1 MKYAQAVR
9 EIYALQEFAIKLGL
23 ENISALSSRLGNP
36 HLKYPVIHLAG
47 TNGKGSTAFFIHAL
61 LQAHGLKSGLFTS
74 PHLSDYRERI
84 RVNDEFISKDFI
96 AEFWLQNK
104 DFILQKKATFFDTST
119 AMAFKYFA
127 DMNVDVAVIETGLGG
142 RLDSTNIVRPQMVVL
157 TPIDFDHQK
166 QLGNTLAS
174 IAREK
179 AGIIKNGAP
188 VFCAPQNQEAL
199 TVFLQHIQRPDQFNY
214 LTDLAA
220 YRILESS
227 LDGMR
232 FEVQFKKTSEKH
244 CFRTSQAADFQAQ
257 NITLALVAG
266 RAYLESQGL
275 AWSEVK
281 TQQALLNGLWP
292 GRLQTVRKVPRVI
305 FDVSHNPAGIISTLS
320 FVKRKA
326 PEHKIHLLIGL
337 LEHKD
342 HKEVVNFLSR
352 QNMNIYLTEP
362 QSIKKLAVGKLA
374 DAFIKKGK
382 SVHIYPDPLEAVQK
396 ILNRMKKDELLIV
409 MGSHYL
415 IGYLINEFSGNPEYS
430 FY

>member
-1 MKYAQAVR
+1 
-9 EIYALQEFAIKLGL
+9 
-23 ENISALSSRLGNP
+23 
-36 HLKYPVIHLAG
+36 
-47 TNGKGSTAFFIHAL
+47 
-61 LQAHGLKSGLFTS
+61 
-74 PHLSDYRERI
+74 
-84 RVNDEFISKDFI
+84 KDFI

-188 VFCAPQNQEAL
+188 VFCAPQKQEAL

-220 YRILESS
+220 CRILESS

-244 CFRTSQAADFQAQ
+244 CFRTSQTADFQAQ

-266 RAYLESQGL
+266 RAYLESQRL
-275 AWSEVK
+275 AWSEEK

-305 FDVSHNPAGIISTLS
+305 FDVSHNPAGIIRTLS

-382 SVHIYPDPLEAVQK
+382 SVHIYPDPVEAVQK
-396 ILNRMKKDELLIV
+396 ILNRIKKDELLIV